1 MALAEWLT
9 KSGVQGTKEAD
20 FFLQCLASVFA
31 DCLAKDT
38 KGNYGCDNLYSNS
51 RLEEAGFQL
60 TWERAGSSRGC
71 VESKYSARF

>member
-38 KGNYGCDNLYSNS
+38 KGREIMAVIICIAIQGLGKLD
-51 RLEEAGFQL
+51 
-60 TWERAGSSRGC
+60 SS
-71 VESKYSARF
+71 